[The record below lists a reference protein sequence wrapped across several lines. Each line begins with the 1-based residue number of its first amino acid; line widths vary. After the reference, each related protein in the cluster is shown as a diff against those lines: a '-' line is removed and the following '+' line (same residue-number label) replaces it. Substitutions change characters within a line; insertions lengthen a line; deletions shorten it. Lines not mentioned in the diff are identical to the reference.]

1 MTNSLSKMITQKPIL
16 VKVDDDIYSA
26 MEADIANENEGR
38 QFWNRLRR
46 NRYIN
51 DAIRHYINSRRKLF

>member
-1 MTNSLSKMITQKPIL
+1 MITQKPIL
-16 VKVDDDIYSA
+16 VKVDDDIFSE
-26 MEADIANENEGR
+26 MEADIARENEGR
-38 QFWNRLRR
+38 SYWYRLKR

>member
-1 MTNSLSKMITQKPIL
+1 MITQKSIL

-26 MEADIANENEGR
+26 MEADIAKENEGR
-38 QFWNRLRR
+38 CLPLKR

>member
-1 MTNSLSKMITQKPIL
+1 MITQKSIL
-16 VKVDDDIYSA
+16 VKIDDDIFSE
-26 MEADIANENEGR
+26 MEADIAKENEGR
-38 QFWNRLRR
+38 SSWYRLKR